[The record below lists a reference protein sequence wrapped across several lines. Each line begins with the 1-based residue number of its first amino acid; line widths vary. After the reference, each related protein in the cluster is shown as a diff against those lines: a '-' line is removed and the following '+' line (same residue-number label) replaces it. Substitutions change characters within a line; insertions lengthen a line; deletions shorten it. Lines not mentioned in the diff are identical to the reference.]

1 LSRLTRRQI
10 AARTPLVFIL
20 RHRDYIGM
28 IAPIPILPSYAWE
41 WAVCQM
47 VDRGSFVIGRIVNPR
62 HGWFDS
68 WLDAW
73 VHTRNG
79 ST

>member
-1 LSRLTRRQI
+1 
-10 AARTPLVFIL
+10 
-20 RHRDYIGM
+20 M